1 MKLKESKT
9 MRQNFS
15 IMDQGPSHGESWT
28 RPHTM
33 VYSKGIKDKNPN
45 ASMSMTGYHSMLSS
59 GNEMP
64 YNRRRTENTVFAQD
78 YLKAW
83 NKVQSIKP
91 VLKTQN
97 VKISMSSYQEK
108 QFS

>member
-33 VYSKGIKDKNPN
+33 VYSKGIKDQNPN
-45 ASMSMTGYHSMLSS
+45 SSMSKTGHQSMLSS

-91 VLKTQN
+91 ILKTQK